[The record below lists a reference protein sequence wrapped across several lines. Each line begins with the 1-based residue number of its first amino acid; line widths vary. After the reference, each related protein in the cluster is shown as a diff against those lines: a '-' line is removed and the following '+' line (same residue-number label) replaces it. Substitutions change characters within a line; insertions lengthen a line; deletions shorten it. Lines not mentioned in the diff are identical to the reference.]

1 MASTTAAAKTIA
13 IQESLAELLDPSAPG
28 NRVERSIR
36 ETLFKALTPIE
47 RSEVLDMMAQQGY
60 DRAEIATKINELEED
75 YFGRSGNHA

>member
-1 MASTTAAAKTIA
+1 MASTTASAKILA

-47 RSEVLDMMAQQGY
+47 RSEVLDMMARQGY
-60 DRAEIATKINELEED
+60 DRAEIANKINDLEEY
-75 YFGRSGNHA
+75 YFGKCGSHA